1 MKECALALGTFDG
14 MHKGHVSVIKA
25 ARESGFEVV
34 ALTFHI
40 PPKFIISGEKPEL
53 LMTAE
58 AKEKALAELG
68 VIRCDYLDFNEVC
81 QLSPKEFLD
90 LICEK
95 YPVKMISCGFN
106 YRFGKNGEGDTKF
119 LREYCREKGITV
131 HVARAR
137 QVENEIISSS
147 LLRQMI
153 KDGRVADANKLL
165 YKPFSFFGPVVHGDA
180 RGRTLGFPT
189 VNQNYSEEQLVL
201 PKAGVYAGETYVGGK
216 RYHCVTNIGFRP
228 TYAVKKALCET
239 YIIDF
244 DTNLYDTVFEIR
256 LKRFLRS
263 EKKFSSVKELQNAIA
278 ADVEK
283 VREDML

>member
-34 ALTFHI
+34 ALTFPV
-40 PPKFIISGEKPEL
+40 PPKFILSGEKYEL

-68 VIRCDYLDFNEVC
+68 VIRCDYLDFDAVC
-81 QLSPKEFLD
+81 LLSPKEFLD
-90 LICEK
+90 YVCEK

-119 LREYCREKGITV
+119 LREYCKEKGITV

-153 KDGRVADANKLL
+153 KEGNVDKANKLL

-180 RGRTLGFPT
+180 RGRELGFPT
-189 VNQNYSEEQLVL
+189 VNVNYPEELVL

-216 RYHCVTNIGFRP
+216 LYHCVTNIGFRP

-239 YIIDF
+239 FIIDF

-263 EKKFSSVKELQNAIA
+263 EKKFSGVKELQKAIA

>member
-25 ARESGFEVV
+25 ARESGLEAIAV
-34 ALTFHI
+34 TFSV

-68 VIRCDYLDFNEVC
+68 VRRCDYLDFSAVNN
-81 QLSPKEFLD
+81 LSPAEFVDFL
-90 LICEK
+90 CEK

-119 LREYCREKGITV
+119 LREYCREKGIAV

-137 QVENEIISSS
+137 QVDDQVISST
-147 LLRQMI
+147 LIRQMI
-153 KDGRVADANKLL
+153 KEGRVADANKLL

-189 VNQNYSEEQLVL
+189 VNQNYPEEQLVL
-201 PKAGVYAGETYVGGK
+201 PKAGVYAGETHS
-216 RYHCVTNIGFRP
+216 RTRNR
-228 TYAVKKALCET
+228 KAIVVRDSSLCRVL
-239 YIIDF
+239 
-244 DTNLYDTVFEIR
+244 NL
-256 LKRFLRS
+256 S
-263 EKKFSSVKELQNAIA
+263 EKVIA
-278 ADVEK
+278 ALFWRRIRC
-283 VREDML
+283 RELREL